1 MGARWARPGRGEAT
15 EEERAPDHLQ
25 RAPGAGL
32 AFVFGL
38 LGGRFLPQ
46 GVCECCQ
53 ICASRGWRNRT
64 RGAGSPGLRSSFSE
78 YAPGFAPRELGPQLV
93 PFCLAPGPAVHQT
106 SWLLLTGYLGPSVR
120 RQGVGL
126 VCAGFRTSQVKMN
139 SHPGWPEV
147 TPLGRGARRG
157 AWRELAVTA
166 SGVCLTD

>member
-15 EEERAPDHLQ
+15 EEERAPDRLQ

-53 ICASRGWRNRT
+53 VSLL
-64 RGAGSPGLRSSFSE
+64 GAGECEPGARGVPKLGLRSSFSE
-78 YAPGFAPRELGPQLV
+78 YAPGFAPRELGPELV

-106 SWLLLTGYLGPSVR
+106 SWLLLTG
-120 RQGVGL
+120 
-126 VCAGFRTSQVKMN
+126 
-139 SHPGWPEV
+139 
-147 TPLGRGARRG
+147 
-157 AWRELAVTA
+157 
-166 SGVCLTD
+166 